1 MTSKKFLSRLRKGIR
16 EMVIIRKV
24 DDFGRILIPKEFRQ
38 ELGIEYGEV
47 LQTSV
52 QKGKII
58 IEKKSDKIT
67 VNTSA
72 KENIK

>member
-1 MTSKKFLSRLRKGIR
+1 
-16 EMVIIRKV
+16 MVIIRKV